1 MADTGSWKVSLKR
14 RISDELMEFL
24 VTAAYLYVC
33 FTAVT
38 YFRFAVLEAQGIPFA
53 PFGFA
58 AAKAFICAKFMSMGH
73 MVRLGDRYKNR
84 ALIWPVLHKTFAF
97 LLLLLVLNAAE
108 EMIVGLLHARPIMA
122 SLAEVSGGTYHLLIA
137 RSVMA
142 FLILLPFFALRELGD
157 VVGGRT
163 LARLF
168 FVPRHGTDH
177 AALTITE

>member
-1 MADTGSWKVSLKR
+1 MADTGSWRASLKR

-33 FTAVT
+33 FTAVA
-38 YFRFAVLEAQGIPFA
+38 YFRFAVLEVQGIPFA

-73 MVRLGDRYKNR
+73 MVRLGDRYKSQ
-84 ALIWPVLHKTFAF
+84 ALIWPVLYKTFVF

-108 EMIVGLLHARPIMA
+108 EVIVGLLHARPLME
-122 SLAEVSGGTYHLLIA
+122 SLAEVSGGSYHLLVA

-142 FLILLPFFALRELGD
+142 LLILLPFFALRELGD
-157 VVGGRT
+157 VVGGRM

-168 FVPRHGTDH
+168 FQPRHGINRPT
-177 AALTITE
+177 LTITE